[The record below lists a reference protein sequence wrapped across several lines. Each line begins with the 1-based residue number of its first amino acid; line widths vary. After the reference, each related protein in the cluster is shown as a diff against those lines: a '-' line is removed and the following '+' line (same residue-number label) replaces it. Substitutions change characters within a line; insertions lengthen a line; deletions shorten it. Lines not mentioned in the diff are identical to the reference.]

1 MVPDLGVSYGGGA
14 ELAGSN
20 AVASM
25 PWKKPK
31 LSRHKLLVEA
41 YIVAP
46 VVHGGLL
53 RPPGGLD
60 SRFV

>member
-20 AVASM
+20 AMASM

-41 YIVAP
+41 YLSLMLFMVVSAP
-46 VVHGGLL
+46 S
-53 RPPGGLD
+53 GGLD